1 MEFPVRARSE
11 GREVHLKS
19 ETKPCPSCGAAS
31 PVEEVGS
38 ASGRAHCRC
47 PKCGPWRDKNPAA
60 VALGRLGAEALNKSL
75 TDKEKSDNGARAADA
90 RWRKYKLA
98 QNVTP
103 NRRPK

>member
-11 GREVHLKS
+11 GREVHLKI

-47 PKCGPWRDKNPAA
+47 PKCGPWREKNPAA
-60 VALGRLGAEALNKSL
+60 VALGRNGGLAAQAKLTEDERSRRATEMAEK
-75 TDKEKSDNGARAADA
+75 
-90 RWRKYKLA
+90 RWRDEKLSK
-98 QNVTP
+98 NLKF
-103 NRRPK
+103 R